1 MTWKKNKGLSILKNW
16 ISNNGFI
23 FLQETHFTIYDE
35 KKWQDELKG
44 KLFFPHGHSN
54 SCRVTIGFLGNMN
67 FNVLN
72 KIQDNDW
79 RILILDIQVDGAA
92 FLLIILY
99 NANKECKQL
108 SLLTTLVISWV
119 ILVIYIVKI

>member
-79 RILILDIQVDGAA
+79 RILILDMQVDGAA

>member
-54 SCRVTIGFLGNMN
+54 SCGVTIGFLGNMN

>member
-54 SCRVTIGFLGNMN
+54 SCGVTIGFLGNMN

-99 NANKECKQL
+99 NANKERKQL

>member
-44 KLFFPHGHSN
+44 KLFSPHGHSN
-54 SCRVTIGFLGNMN
+54 SCGVTIGFLGNMN

>member
-1 MTWKKNKGLSILKNW
+1 MGLCFFKRH
-16 ISNNGFI
+16 IS
-23 FLQETHFTIYDE
+23 LYMMK

-54 SCRVTIGFLGNMN
+54 SGGVAIGFLGNMN

-99 NANKECKQL
+99 NANKECKKL